1 MTLPCT
7 DSSSKP
13 KAKLNFGHLL
23 PSSPHALSSSPA
35 NVLGKKRD
43 FVCTTSGTS
52 FSGRATP
59 PALPKRSRKEQS
71 DKVNDIDAS
80 DVPDFGAARSESDV
94 TNDGLKVLQ
103 KIKVPK
109 QKRPNVGEGVNGIVL
124 GSVDARGDHVKSCLY
139 SHQPFLLI
147 DLGSWQAGKVL
158 SPRQSKS
165 DRTLPLLSIDS

>member
-94 TNDGLKVLQ
+94 TNDVLKVLQ

-109 QKRPNVGEGVNGIVL
+109 QKRPNVGEGDLRAISEIVL
-124 GSVDARGDHVKSCLY
+124 VISFLFSMPFFGDSE
-139 SHQPFLLI
+139 
-147 DLGSWQAGKVL
+147 
-158 SPRQSKS
+158 
-165 DRTLPLLSIDS
+165 SIGQNY